1 MTRILVVD
9 DEASIRE
16 LFRAVLEGEGYQ
28 VEVAVDGK
36 QAMDI
41 MTAEPADVMITD
53 IVMPEKEGIEI
64 IKELR
69 DLYGDLIKIVAVS
82 GGGRVAGESYLIL
95 ANRLGAD
102 LTLGKPVTA
111 EELVSAVKKVLE
123 P

>member
-16 LFRAVLEGEGYQ
+16 LFRAVLEGEGHQ
-28 VEVAVDGK
+28 VEVAADGK

-41 MTAEPADVMITD
+41 MTAEPAEVMITD
-53 IVMPEKEGIEI
+53 IVMPEKEGIET

-69 DLYGDLIKIVAVS
+69 ELYGDLIKIVAVS
-82 GGGRVAGESYLIL
+82 GGGRVAGDHYLVL

-102 LTLGKPVTA
+102 LTLEKPVTA
-111 EELVSAVKKVLE
+111 EQLVAAVNKVLE